1 MLYDLQVKLG
11 SRGVKTAYKD
21 LRSKLRDKTPP
32 RQYGGD
38 GSGHMSRSQFA
49 GYDDNDSFGGL
60 HHRSAPNS
68 PVFTK
73 KHNQNDQSYNHQHNR
88 STKNHQNT
96 KPHSMLQTSSS
107 LMNNSNYAN
116 HNNNNHI
123 SKSPTASRSDS
134 NSSSEMNLLQ
144 ELQQHALFQTP
155 VVDRSV
161 SSINFRLALYPIF
174 CDAQSTTFGFF
185 FFFLL

>member
-1 MLYDLQVKLG
+1 MKLG

-32 RQYGGD
+32 HQFGGD
-38 GSGHMSRSQFA
+38 SSGHMSRSRFA
-49 GYDDNDSFGGL
+49 GYDDKDGFGMGGG

-73 KHNQNDQSYNHQHNR
+73 KQNKNDQSYNHQHHNHR
-88 STKNHQNT
+88 STTNHQNT

-107 LMNNSNYAN
+107 LMNNSNYTN

-123 SKSPTASRSDS
+123 SKSPTASQPGS

-144 ELQQHALFQTP
+144 ELQQHALFKTP

-161 SSINFRLALYPIF
+161 SYFCHNFR
-174 CDAQSTTFGFF
+174 
-185 FFFLL
+185 

>member
-1 MLYDLQVKLG
+1 MQVKLG

-32 RQYGGD
+32 HQFGGD

-49 GYDDNDSFGGL
+49 GYDDNDSFGMSGG

-73 KHNQNDQSYNHQHNR
+73 KQNQNDQSYNHQHHNYR
-88 STKNHQNT
+88 STTNHQNT

-107 LMNNSNYAN
+107 LMNNSNYTN

-123 SKSPTASRSDS
+123 SKSPTASQPGS

-144 ELQQHALFQTP
+144 ELQQHALFKTP
-155 VVDRSV
+155 AVDRSV
-161 SSINFRLALYPIF
+161 S
-174 CDAQSTTFGFF
+174 
-185 FFFLL
+185 